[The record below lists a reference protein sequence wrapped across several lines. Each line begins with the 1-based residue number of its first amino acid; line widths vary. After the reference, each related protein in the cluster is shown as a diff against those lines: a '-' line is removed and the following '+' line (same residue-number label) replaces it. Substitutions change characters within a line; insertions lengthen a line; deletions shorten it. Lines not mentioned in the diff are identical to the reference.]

1 MGTRWILEVTC
12 PQCGFEDDDVP
23 FAPTCDFVDW
33 KCPECGHVVD
43 LYALTGITYDEASN
57 AAEIKELCSEFGTLS
72 EILEDEPEFNLI
84 TYSGKCPAGEDYDK
98 TE

>member
-1 MGTRWILEVTC
+1 MGNRYILTVIC

-43 LYALTGITYDEASN
+43 LYALTGITYDDASN
-57 AAEIKELCSEFGTLS
+57 LLEITEMCEFTKAHWDKLRDRLFDGGN
-72 EILEDEPEFNLI
+72 D
-84 TYSGKCPAGEDYDK
+84 GKTK
-98 TE
+98 

>member
-33 KCPECGHVVD
+33 KCPECGFVVD
-43 LYALTGITYDEASN
+43 LYALTGITYEDASS
-57 AAEIKELCSEFGTLS
+57 AKEITEMCSR
-72 EILEDEPEFNLI
+72 
-84 TYSGKCPAGEDYDK
+84 YSGKCPAGKDNNDK
-98 TE
+98 TK